1 MQPDQKTILISKYK
15 SVVLGQLQTCPSTI
29 HWCLAMTK
37 HQTGRC
43 SNFCLAW
50 VLWLGCCLPKI
61 KYLAAWQDNNQMNCE
76 KSIHTNKVAKKTNTN
91 NKYSFFQLPFS
102 MWLPRYHVNLFQQRV
117 PFFHVN
123 KINQL
128 IKWNTVEPVVCT
140 YSYISPWSSFTA
152 ATGTAGSITS
162 VFIYRCS
169 CFKVSLLK
177 KDPHFALVQMVV

>member
-15 SVVLGQLQTCPSTI
+15 SVVLGQLQTSTI

-76 KSIHTNKVAKKTNTN
+76 KVSTQTKWPKKKLNKNLK
-91 NKYSFFQLPFS
+91 KYSFFQLPFS
-102 MWLPRYHVNLFQQRV
+102 MWLPRYHVNHFQQRV

-123 KINQL
+123 KNQSNN
-128 IKWNTVEPVVCT
+128 KMKHC
-140 YSYISPWSSFTA
+140 
-152 ATGTAGSITS
+152 GT
-162 VFIYRCS
+162 S
-169 CFKVSLLK
+169 CVHILL
-177 KDPHFALVQMVV
+177 HLTLELFHSCHRYCW

>member
-15 SVVLGQLQTCPSTI
+15 SVVLGQLQTSTI

-76 KSIHTNKVAKKTNTN
+76 KVSTQTKWPKKKKKIKKNTVSSSCLLACDCQDIMWIISN
-91 NKYSFFQLPFS
+91 NAFLFS
-102 MWLPRYHVNLFQQRV
+102 MLK
-117 PFFHVN
+117 
-123 KINQL
+123 KINQI

-169 CFKVSLLK
+169 CFNVSLLK
-177 KDPHFALVQMVV
+177 KDPHFAIVQMVV